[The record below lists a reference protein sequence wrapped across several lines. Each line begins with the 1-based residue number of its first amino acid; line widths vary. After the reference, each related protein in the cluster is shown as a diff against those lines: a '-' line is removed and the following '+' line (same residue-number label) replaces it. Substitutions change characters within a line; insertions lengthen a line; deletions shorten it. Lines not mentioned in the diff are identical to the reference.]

1 MARRYWGSAAV
12 VDAIR
17 ALAGADY
24 VRGALMGVWYGSG
37 WRGHDI
43 DVAVVQEG
51 DSASAGVILGRLD
64 LFVIGRRRL
73 ELLATML
80 DPVVTEP
87 ILTGKLLFGQQ
98 HEWRAWR
105 RRIRATTATDSCIY
119 HCARRSA
126 EELIA
131 ADRLLAAS
139 QEGGEPDY
147 ARWAVESLA
156 FSISYLSFA
165 RRYTKPATRATTL
178 GALAQDGYLLEPH
191 FWEYRQSVKRRGA
204 VDPADVRHWLRRW
217 TLKCPRQAP

>member
-1 MARRYWGSAAV
+1 MARRHWGSAAV
-12 VDAIR
+12 VNAIR

-24 VRGALMGVWYGSG
+24 VRAAVMGVWYGSG

-51 DSASAGVILGRLD
+51 DSASAGLILGRLD
-64 LFVIGRRRL
+64 LFVIGRRKL
-73 ELLATML
+73 ELLASML

-87 ILTGKLLFGQQ
+87 ILTGKFLFGQQ
-98 HEWRAWR
+98 QEWQEWR
-105 RRIRATTATDSCIY
+105 RRIRAATATDSCIS

-147 ARWAVESLA
+147 ARWALESLA

-165 RRYTKPATRATTL
+165 RCYAKPATRVTTL
-178 GALAQDGYLLEPH
+178 GALARDGFLLEPR
-191 FWEYRQSVKRRGA
+191 FWKYRQSVKRRGV
-204 VDPADVRHWLRRW
+204 VDPAGVRRWLRRW
-217 TLKCPRQAP
+217 TLKNPRQAP